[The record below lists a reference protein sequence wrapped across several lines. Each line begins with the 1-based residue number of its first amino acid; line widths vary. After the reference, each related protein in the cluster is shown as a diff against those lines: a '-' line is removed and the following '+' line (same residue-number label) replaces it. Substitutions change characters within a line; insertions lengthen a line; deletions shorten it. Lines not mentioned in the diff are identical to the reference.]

1 MQNMWISVALIVA
14 VIIVGI
20 IAGKRLSTPG
30 PQRRAVYFAFGTLA
44 VLALW
49 FFIFVAFFPAEW
61 IVPFFT
67 VACIIIPICVYM
79 MVLRSGGKERAK
91 VPSKRSFEIPKK
103 DMTSPLKAQRL
114 PARSALEQL
123 LHQVPQRR
131 PRGREGLHPCAHGNR
146 TSVRLCHKMGFLLSW
161 LGHRKM
167 GAHYCACRLN
177 CTRPH
182 PSALLE
188 RDRGGHDRALCSFDL
203 QAPQESSKSAAAR
216 IVTRK
221 GTE

>member
-1 MQNMWISVALIVA
+1 MLAHRSAHRKKKHPQTRKLHPLRPQPHQHQHQHQ
-14 VIIVGI
+14 
-20 IAGKRLSTPG
+20 RLSPHRNQ
-30 PQRRAVYFAFGTLA
+30 QRSLRLNRLKKHRSITSG
-44 VLALW
+44 
-49 FFIFVAFFPAEW
+49 
-61 IVPFFT
+61 
-67 VACIIIPICVYM
+67 
-79 MVLRSGGKERAK
+79 LRSCN
-91 VPSKRSFEIPKK
+91 
-103 DMTSPLKAQRL
+103 D
-114 PARSALEQL
+114 QL
-123 LHQVPQRR
+123 R

-188 RDRGGHDRALCSFDL
+188 RDRGGHDRTLCSFDL